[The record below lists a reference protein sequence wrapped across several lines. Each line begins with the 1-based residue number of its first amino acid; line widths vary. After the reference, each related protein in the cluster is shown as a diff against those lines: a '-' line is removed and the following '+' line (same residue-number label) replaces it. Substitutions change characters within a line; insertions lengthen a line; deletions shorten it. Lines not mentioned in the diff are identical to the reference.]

1 MIRHRHT
8 ALALAALTL
17 FAFGCAPKQD
27 AQAPAGGADTAV
39 TPAAPAAVA
48 SASADLS
55 ATQGN
60 TAAGS
65 VTFTEMPDG
74 TVRVVADLT
83 GLTPGQQHAMHVHEN
98 GDCSAPDASSAG
110 SHYNPEKHDH
120 ALPPTE
126 PRHAGD
132 LGNVTA
138 DAEGKAHYE
147 ITVSNITIRGTKNP
161 IDGKAVIV
169 HANPDDGG
177 QPVGNAGGRVACGVI
192 VGR

>member
-1 MIRHRHT
+1 MNRHHPT
-8 ALALAALTL
+8 ALAAAALVL

-27 AQAPAGGADTAV
+27 AHAPAGSADTAV
-39 TPAAPAAVA
+39 TPAAPAVTAT
-48 SASADLS
+48 ASADLS

-60 TAAGS
+60 TTAGT
-65 VTFTEMPDG
+65 VTFTEMQDG
-74 TVRVVADLT
+74 TVHVVADLT
-83 GLTPGQQHAMHVHEN
+83 GLGPGRQHAMHVHET

-110 SHYNPEKHDH
+110 SHYNPEQH
-120 ALPPTE
+120 AHGLPPAE

-147 ITVSNITIRGTKNP
+147 ITVTNLTIRGAKSP

-192 VGR
+192 VAR